1 MKAKRLPQ
9 NSYETNQ
16 ILAKIATRGPGL
28 VGDVPNASSPMTD
41 QFKQAFAGCFGQK
54 DEFDQNLKDEFS
66 AKTIEEVVVGCREL
80 LAQMEPTGQFWRKL
94 GEFLDGKL
102 WNFSRL
108 KEDLAQAEKEVK
120 MVNLKLGEARDPL
133 TGELNVKRVMA
144 CQMLLAEKEMRR
156 DHLQGRVSMIIDG
169 FVGRILAGTQNEP
182 GGDVLELRLRGVFG
196 AL

>member
-1 MKAKRLPQ
+1 MKANKLPQ

-16 ILAKIATRGPGL
+16 ILAKLATRGTGNFGSAPSMDAQLAG
-28 VGDVPNASSPMTD
+28 
-41 QFKQAFAGCFGQK
+41 QFKQAFVGCFAEK
-54 DEFDQNLKDEFS
+54 DEFSRNLKDEFS
-66 AKTIEEVVVGCREL
+66 AKIIEEVVVNCREI
-80 LAQMEPTGQFWRKL
+80 LAEMEAGGQCWRKL
-94 GEFLDGKL
+94 GEFLDERL

-108 KEDLAQAEKEVK
+108 KEDLAQADKEVK
-120 MVNLKLGEARDPL
+120 MVNLKLDEARDPL
-133 TGELNVKRVMA
+133 TGEVSVKRVMA